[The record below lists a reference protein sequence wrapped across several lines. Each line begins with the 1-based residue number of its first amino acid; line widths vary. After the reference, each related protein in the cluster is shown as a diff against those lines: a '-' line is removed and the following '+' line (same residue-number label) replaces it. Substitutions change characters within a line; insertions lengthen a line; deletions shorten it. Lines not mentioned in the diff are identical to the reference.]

1 MVQEGSSCALRWFK
15 GFKSR
20 FALVQGAKLQ
30 KNTQTSTNL
39 SGIFCVRKDY
49 SLVASVKLFT

>member
-1 MVQEGSSCALRWFK
+1 MSLNGSR

-30 KNTQTSTNL
+30 KNTRTSTNL